1 MSAFI
6 RQFLSFEVNWQK
18 KRESPVSVVM
28 NISKV
33 CGPELERKVLCWDPA
48 GRECLDCD
56 WKRGMVQ

>member
-33 CGPELERKVLCWDPA
+33 CGPELERIVYGIPL
-48 GRECLDCD
+48 G
-56 WKRGMVQ
+56 